1 MLDDSD
7 TDKCIKCKTLIK
19 IDGDTGFMCRPCLMK
34 HNKKLLDKV
43 DKEMIDRVLKIKEK
57 K

>member
-1 MLDDSD
+1 MLDASNL
-7 TDKCIKCKTLIK
+7 TKCIKCKKLIK

-34 HNKKLLDKV
+34 HNKNLLDKV
-43 DKEMIDRVLKIKEK
+43 DKEMIDRVLKTKDK